1 MAAGDVPGVAA
12 IFRDAF
18 NDVYKRR
25 GFGPVVTDDAV
36 GAVIADSYRDLDP
49 GGCVVATVDGEV
61 AGSGFLHPRGATG
74 GAGPITIA
82 PAFQG
87 LGVGRALMEEIVA
100 RSDAAGIGSLRLIQD
115 AFNEVAYALYS
126 VTGFVGREVLLR
138 ASFRSRRLGRIAG
151 DVRRAY
157 RGDLARIRAIENDL
171 LGIDRPQDHAL
182 LLRLGELFLAPDGM
196 MVRIVRGNVTVLG
209 PLVAESLEGAL
220 ALIAAGTTDLTPHS
234 DVRLLVPAR
243 CDDLVR
249 ELLVN
254 YKLEIHSLC
263 TYMVRGSWSGVRGYY
278 VPTLFPE
285 SG

>member
-1 MAAGDVPGVAA
+1 MPRPGLSRPARALLLLLLPLAVAA
-12 IFRDAF
+12 CSDA
-18 NDVYKRR
+18 
-25 GFGPVVTDDAV
+25 GGG
-36 GAVIADSYRDLDP
+36 GASDP
-49 GGCVVATVDGEV
+49 LRLPALHAEPDPV
-61 AGSGFLHPRGATG
+61 AG
-74 GAGPITIA
+74 
-82 PAFQG
+82 
-87 LGVGRALMEEIVA
+87 GRIV
-100 RSDAAGIGSLRLIQD
+100 DA
-115 AFNEVAYALYS
+115 E
-126 VTGFVGREVLLR
+126 GREVLLR
-138 ASFRSRRLGRIAG
+138 ASFRSRRLGRVGG

-157 RGDLARIRAIENDL
+157 RGDLARIRSIENDL

-196 MVRIVRGNVTVLG
+196 LVRIVRGNVTVLG
-209 PLVAESLEGAL
+209 PIVAESLESAL
-220 ALIAAGTTDLTPHS
+220 ALIAAATTDLTPHS

-263 TYMVRGSWSGVRGYY
+263 TYMVRGSWGGVRGYY